1 MKKNNATFFKD
12 EKNQLYEH
20 LGPLRR
26 SFVYKNPSNSNDSL
40 RFSGRTTDV
49 KNWISFHAIHMTC
62 I

>member
-26 SFVYKNPSNSNDSL
+26 SLCIK
-40 RFSGRTTDV
+40 
-49 KNWISFHAIHMTC
+49 IHQIRM
-62 I
+62 ILLDFQVGQLMLKIGSVFMQSI